1 MFSPKQLKRSFYP
14 GQEWVYMKLYM
25 GPETAEEWICHHLP
39 RIREDIQKNI
49 PGNLFFFIRYLDPD
63 FHIRLRV
70 YIPQRKHFSYV
81 VDMVNLHSTI
91 MIKQG
96 LIWKSEICT
105 YEREMERFGEERIE
119 IFERAFSI
127 DTEFWLKIL
136 PWIET
141 QDNREDLRWKMALL
155 STYRYYRDLIK
166 DPEEIVRIMS
176 KIVQALKQEQKPG
189 RTVLFQIDQK
199 FRKIREDI
207 MPLMEEELS
216 IFPQLEGL
224 LRNRSFKLAELFEPF
239 RDGEC
244 YFSWSKAD
252 QNFADLVHMSLNR
265 ALRSK
270 HRMQEFVIY
279 YYLVKLMKTQL
290 ALR

>member
-1 MFSPKQLKRSFYP
+1 
-14 GQEWVYMKLYM
+14 MKLYM

-39 RIREDIQKNI
+39 RIRKDIQNEFS
-49 PGNLFFFIRYLDPD
+49 GSLLFFVRFLDPD

-70 YIPQRKHFSYV
+70 YAPQRKCFSSV
-81 VDMVNLHSTI
+81 VDLVNLHSGI

-105 YEREMERFGEERIE
+105 YEREIERFGTERIE

-127 DTEFWLKIL
+127 DSEFWLKIL

-141 QDNREDLRWKMALL
+141 QDNHEDLRWKMALL
-155 STYRYYRDLIK
+155 STYRYYRDLIR
-166 DPEEIVRIMS
+166 DQEEMTRIMS
-176 KIVQALKQEQKPG
+176 KITLALKQEQKPG
-189 RTVLFQIDQK
+189 RTTLFQIDQK
-199 FRKIREDI
+199 FRRVREDL
-207 MPLMEEELS
+207 MPYMEEELL
-216 IFPQLEGL
+216 IFPQIEGL
-224 LRNRSFKLAELFEPF
+224 LRNRSFRLAELFEPF
-239 RDGEC
+239 REGDN

-265 ALRSK
+265 VLRSK
-270 HRMQEFVIY
+270 HRMQEYVIY